1 MVKSKKVKTVK
12 KHRSKLNVIFDI
24 DDTLIHSYN
33 DYPDQ
38 RLRTNGIAENTEYGL
53 FKSKNGA
60 PFIYFIRNYTPLL
73 LNYCLENFNVGIWSV
88 GGYNYIIPLLKELLT
103 ENQYKKLNLIISSKK
118 RNDKYVEYYDD
129 KNKQTFKID
138 MLNDKP
144 IKPLEYL
151 FDNYKNFNAKNTI
164 LIDDSSFNISV
175 NPLNSIYVPKYCLKE
190 SDNYLFKVY
199 QWLDKH
205 GKKKDIRYIDKKLFK
220 YDEKINNN
228 CFTVSKYQVSKS
240 KLNIGDFVEYK
251 KEDLFIFG
259 YIININKNKYDIVEF
274 DEDLLYK
281 NDFKFT
287 KYNNLYK
294 SSLRKLII

>member
-1 MVKSKKVKTVK
+1 MVKSKKNKTIK

-53 FKSKNGA
+53 FKSKNGS
-60 PFIYFIRNYTPLL
+60 PFIYFIRNYTPFL

-88 GGYNYIIPLLKELLT
+88 GGYNYIISLLKELLT

-118 RNDKYVEYYDD
+118 RNNKYVEYIDD
-129 KNKQTFKID
+129 KNKKTFKIEI
-138 MLNDKP
+138 LNDKP
-144 IKPLEYL
+144 VKPLEYL
-151 FDNYKNFNAKNTI
+151 FDNYKNFNSKNTI
-164 LIDDSSFNISV
+164 LIDDSAFNISV

-251 KEDLFIFG
+251 KGSLFIFG

-274 DEDLLYK
+274 DEDLL
-281 NDFKFT
+281 NNFKFT
-287 KYNNLYK
+287 KYNNLNK
-294 SSLRKLII
+294 SSLKKLII